1 LVKSK
6 NTKQIFSVYKLLTK
20 ESTDGTVSFE
30 ILKFT
35 GNNSKELKEISLS
48 DLADFN
54 GAINYSTPEGIFVK
68 DEIYDK
74 GMLTNTFIQKPDPTL
89 LAKEAEVSDDYVY
102 VYEMAVTDY
111 YNRCTLDCGGGDTF
125 YYNGY
130 YYYSNSVGSTYRLI
144 RVPISTGAFYGQ
156 LFHSHND
163 DSAYTGPHG
172 GAAGVDTHLEEIVI
186 DPSVNNCVK
195 NIIIQLSEKD
205 KHYSVIPSINSQ
217 GLSHI
222 SSTVLNLFN
231 SSSKYRLEFSV
242 GQLGTNDAGN
252 EINGSTKA
260 IITNGITVGWQIKID
275 SDLVNNGTQLAIAK
289 TVIHEGM
296 HAYLGYILK
305 EQKTSE
311 LYTELISYHTA
322 KNTSNLTQHQFMSQ
336 YVEVYANSLAAWDN
350 HKQTI
355 DYYKLLSWGGLEK
368 SEAYGKQ
375 TNQTQIQQAINNERY
390 GYSNAKGTKCN

>member
-1 LVKSK
+1 
-6 NTKQIFSVYKLLTK
+6 
-20 ESTDGTVSFE
+20 
-30 ILKFT
+30 
-35 GNNSKELKEISLS
+35 
-48 DLADFN
+48 
-54 GAINYSTPEGIFVK
+54 
-68 DEIYDK
+68 
-74 GMLTNTFIQKPDPTL
+74 MLTNTFIQKPDPTL

-186 DPSVNNCVK
+186 DPTSVNNCVK
-195 NIIIQLSEKD
+195 SIIIQLSEKD

-222 SSTVLNLFN
+222 SSIVLNLFN
-231 SSSKYRLEFSV
+231 SSSKYRLEFTV
-242 GQLGTNDAGN
+242 GQLGTDAAGN
-252 EINGSTKA
+252 EKSGSTSA
-260 IITNGITVGWQIKID
+260 IISNGITVGWQIKID

-289 TVIHEGM
+289 TIIHEGM
-296 HAYLGYILK
+296 HAYTGYILK

-311 LYTELISYHTA
+311 LYSDIIA
-322 KNTSNLTQHQFMSQ
+322 IWNKNNSDPNLTQHIFMSQ
-336 YVEVYANSLAAWDN
+336 FVEVYANSLAAWDN

-390 GYSNAKGTKCN
+390 GYSNATGTKCN

>member
-1 LVKSK
+1 
-6 NTKQIFSVYKLLTK
+6 
-20 ESTDGTVSFE
+20 
-30 ILKFT
+30 
-35 GNNSKELKEISLS
+35 
-48 DLADFN
+48 
-54 GAINYSTPEGIFVK
+54 
-68 DEIYDK
+68 
-74 GMLTNTFIQKPDPTL
+74 
-89 LAKEAEVSDDYVY
+89 
-102 VYEMAVTDY
+102 MAVTDY

-125 YYNGY
+125 YSNGY

-156 LFHSHND
+156 RFHSHND
-163 DSAYTGPHG
+163 ESAYTGPHG

-222 SSTVLNLFN
+222 SSIVLNLFN

-296 HAYLGYILK
+296 HVYVKYTLK
-305 EQKTSE
+305 SDSSSE
-311 LYTELISYHTA
+311 LVSDIQALYIKYQSEGKFSDGELE
-322 KNTSNLTQHQFMSQ
+322 NLANHDFMSQ
-336 YVEVYANSLAAWDN
+336 YVDVFSNSLAAWDN
-350 HKQTI
+350 HKQTL
-355 DYYKLLSWGGLEK
+355 DYYKLLSWGGLET
-368 SEAYGKQ
+368 SEAYKKQ
-375 TNQTQIQQAINNERY
+375 TNQTQIQNAINNERY
-390 GYSNAKGTKCN
+390 GQSNAKGTKCN

>member
-1 LVKSK
+1 
-6 NTKQIFSVYKLLTK
+6 
-20 ESTDGTVSFE
+20 
-30 ILKFT
+30 
-35 GNNSKELKEISLS
+35 
-48 DLADFN
+48 
-54 GAINYSTPEGIFVK
+54 
-68 DEIYDK
+68 
-74 GMLTNTFIQKPDPTL
+74 
-89 LAKEAEVSDDYVY
+89 
-102 VYEMAVTDY
+102 
-111 YNRCTLDCGGGDTF
+111 
-125 YYNGY
+125 
-130 YYYSNSVGSTYRLI
+130 
-144 RVPISTGAFYGQ
+144 
-156 LFHSHND
+156 
-163 DSAYTGPHG
+163 
-172 GAAGVDTHLEEIVI
+172 
-186 DPSVNNCVK
+186 
-195 NIIIQLSEKD
+195 
-205 KHYSVIPSINSQ
+205 VIPSINSQ

-222 SSTVLNLFN
+222 SSIILNLFN

-260 IITNGITVGWQIKID
+260 IITNGITVGWQIKIY

-296 HAYLGYILK
+296 NAYLGYILK